1 MLRRTLTFALVLIA
15 VSSWAQKDAVQLK
28 YAETITVKDLKS
40 RLEIIASDDFEGR
53 ETGQPGQKK
62 AAEYIKERFQ
72 DFGYQPIEKLGGYF
86 QPFKLQLTYPD
97 TVKLIVGRDSLEFLK
112 DMYYFPGFGD
122 MRIETDMLL
131 FHGYGIESEKY
142 NDYKNITPTNRVVMI
157 LGGEPTDKKGN
168 SLITGTKEKSEWT
181 TDWAK
186 KIELAQAKGVKALLI
201 IDDNFSTSVSQ
212 FGRYIKRPDLQ
223 LGDVSVE
230 PTGIPL
236 IFISSKMAD
245 KIVEGAG
252 MKDLR
257 KKMIKGIS
265 KKKTPHAQDIFDL
278 PIVIDVKKNREELTS
293 ENVLAYLEGTE
304 KPNELVVVTSH
315 YDHLGKKGDDIFNG
329 ADDDG
334 SGTTSLLEL
343 AEAFALA
350 KKEGHGPK
358 RSMLFMTVS
367 GEEKGLLG
375 SEFYTDNPVFP
386 LENTVADLNIDMIGR
401 IDENHAPDSNYVYII
416 GSDKLSTELHALSEK
431 TNETYSGIDF
441 DYTYNDEKDPNRFY
455 YRSDHYNFAKNDI
468 PVIFYFTGVHE
479 DYHQT
484 TDTVDKIMFQKMEKI
499 ARLIFHTAWEI
510 ANRDERLK
518 VDKTPQP
525 PKGE

>member
-1 MLRRTLTFALVLIA
+1 M
-15 VSSWAQKDAVQLK
+15 QLK
-28 YAETITVKDLKS
+28 YAETITVKDLRS

-53 ETGQPGQKK
+53 ETGQSGQKK
-62 AAEYIKERFQ
+62 AANYIKERFQ
-72 DFGYQPIEKLGGYF
+72 EFGYQPIEKLGGYF

-97 TVKLIVGRDSLEFLK
+97 TVKLVVGNDSLEFLK

-122 MRIETDMLL
+122 MLIKTENLIYL
-131 FHGYGIESEKY
+131 GYGIDADTYS
-142 NDYKNITPTNRVVMI
+142 DYKDVSVSGRVVMI
-157 LGGEPTDKKGN
+157 SGGEPTDKKGI
-168 SLITGTKEKSEWT
+168 SRVSGKKDKSIWT
-181 TDWAK
+181 VDWTK
-186 KIELAQAKGVKALLI
+186 KIELAQLKGAKALLI
-201 IDDNFSTSVSQ
+201 VDNNFTSSVSQ

-223 LGDVSVE
+223 LGDASAE
-230 PTGIPL
+230 PEGIPL
-236 IFISSKMAD
+236 IYISSKMANRILNGAGFKGGHQKLED
-245 KIVEGAG
+245 KINKKGTPL
-252 MKDLR
+252 KDELNV
-257 KKMIKGIS
+257 S
-265 KKKTPHAQDIFDL
+265 VT
-278 PIVIDVKKNREELTS
+278 IDVKKNREELTS
-293 ENVLAYLEGTE
+293 ENVLAYLPGTE
-304 KPNELVVVTSH
+304 KPNELVVITSH
-315 YDHLGKKGDDIFNG
+315 YDHLGMKGDDIYNG

-386 LENTVADLNIDMIGR
+386 LDSTVTDLNIDMIGR

-431 TNETYSGIDF
+431 TNQTYSGIEF

-455 YRSDHYNFAKNDI
+455 YRSDHYNFAKNQI

-479 DYHQT
+479 DYHQP
-484 TDTVDKIMFQKMEKI
+484 TDTVDKIMFEKMEKI

-518 VDKTPQP
+518 VDVI
-525 PKGE
+525 PKE

>member
-1 MLRRTLTFALVLIA
+1 MLRGALIVGLA
-15 VSSWAQKDAVQLK
+15 LSSVHAQAQKDELQLK
-28 YAETITVKDLKS
+28 YAETITAKDLRS

-53 ETGQPGQKK
+53 ETGQLGQKK

-72 DFGYQPIEKLGGYF
+72 EFGYQPIEKLGGYF

-97 TVKLIVGRDSLEFLK
+97 TVKLVVGNDSLEFLK

-122 MRIETDMLL
+122 IRIETDMLL
-131 FHGYGIESEKY
+131 FHGYGIESENY
-142 NDYKNITPTNRVVMI
+142 NDYKNVTPTNRVIMI

-181 TDWAK
+181 TDWSM
-186 KIELAQAKGVKALLI
+186 KIELAQAKGAKALLV
-201 IDDNFSTSVSQ
+201 IDDNFSTSVTQ
-212 FGRYIKRPDLQ
+212 FGRYIKRPNLE
-223 LGDVSVE
+223 LGDTPSDK
-230 PTGIPL
+230 TGIPL
-236 IFISSKMAD
+236 IYISSKMAD
-245 KIVEGAG
+245 KICAGAG

-257 KKMIKGIS
+257 KKMISGIS
-265 KKKTPHAQDIFDL
+265 KKKAPHKQDIVNL
-278 PIVIDVKKNREELTS
+278 PIVIDVKKSREELTS

-304 KPNELVVVTSH
+304 KPNELVVVTAH

-350 KKEGHGPK
+350 KKDGHGPK

-375 SEFYTDNPVFP
+375 SEFYADNPVFP
-386 LENTVADLNIDMIGR
+386 LENTVANLNIDMIGR

-416 GSDKLSTELHALSEK
+416 GSDKLSTELHELSEK
-431 TNETYSGIDF
+431 TNKTYSGIDF
-441 DYTYNDEKDPNRFY
+441 DYTYNDENDPNKFY
-455 YRSDHYNFAKNDI
+455 YRSDHYNFAKNNI

-479 DYHQT
+479 DYHQP
-484 TDTVDKIMFQKMEKI
+484 TDTVDKIMFQKTEKI

-518 VDKTPQP
+518 VDVM
-525 PKGE
+525 PKK

>member
-1 MLRRTLTFALVLIA
+1 MLRGVLLVGLVLNSVFA
-15 VSSWAQKDAVQLK
+15 WAQKDELQLK
-28 YAETITVKDLKS
+28 YAETITVKDLRS

-72 DFGYQPIEKLGGYF
+72 EFGYQPIEKLGGYF

-97 TVKLIVGRDSLEFLK
+97 TVKLVVGNDSLEFLK

-122 MRIETDMLL
+122 MLIKTENLL
-131 FHGYGIESEKY
+131 YLGFGIDSEKY
-142 NDYKNITPTNRVVMI
+142 SDYKDAKVKGRVVMI
-157 LGGEPTDKKGN
+157 SGGEPTDKNGI
-168 SLITGTKEKSEWT
+168 SWVSGTKEKSNWT
-181 TDWAK
+181 VDWAK
-186 KIELAQAKGVKALLI
+186 KIELAQTKGAKALLV
-201 IDDNFSTSVSQ
+201 IDDNFTSSVSQ

-223 LGDVSVE
+223 LGE
-230 PTGIPL
+230 RTEGQEGIPL
-236 IFISSKMAD
+236 IYISSKMANR
-245 KIVEGAG
+245 ILNGAG
-252 MKDLR
+252 
-257 KKMIKGIS
+257 IKGGHS
-265 KKKTPHAQDIFDL
+265 KLEAKINKKGDALKQELNVSVT
-278 PIVIDVKKNREELTS
+278 IDVKKNREELTS
-293 ENVLAYLEGTE
+293 ENVLGYLEGTE
-304 KPNELVVVTSH
+304 KPNELVVISSH

-350 KKEGHGPK
+350 KKNGHGPK

-386 LENTVADLNIDMIGR
+386 LENTVTDLNIDMIGR

-455 YRSDHYNFAKNDI
+455 YRSDHYNFAKNNI

-479 DYHQT
+479 DYHQP

-518 VDKTPQP
+518 VDVM
-525 PKGE
+525 PKK